1 MATLVENKKA
11 HLKYAKLERFAAGM
25 VLSGQEVKALR
36 AKLGSLEGSRVI
48 VRGGEAFLVGMTIPP
63 YQVKNAPKSYDPEQP
78 RKLLLTKKEI
88 AQLADAESKKGLTI
102 VPFSVYTAGRNVK
115 VQVAIVRGKGKADRR
130 EDLKKKDASRETER
144 LLKNR

>member
-11 HLKYAKLERFAAGM
+11 HLKYAAQETYAAGI

-36 AKLGSLEGSRVI
+36 GKLGSLDGSRVI

-63 YQVKNAPKSYDPEQP
+63 YQAANAPKGYDPEQP
-78 RKLLLTKKEI
+78 RKLLLNRAEI
-88 AQLADAESKKGLTI
+88 AELADAEAKKGLTI
-102 VPFSVYTAGRNVK
+102 VPFELYTSGRNVK
-115 VQVAIVRGKGKADRR
+115 ARIAIVRGKGKADRR
-130 EDLKKKDASRETER
+130 EDLKKRDASREAER